1 MKTIINNFIFI
12 FFIFISI
19 IFSSINISGAEVQI
33 YHNFNLSFYCR
44 KSFINWDVDYSLSLT
59 VSQAWIKANPSG
71 GWGYSFGW
79 EIANRD
85 EGQFKNPSDIINN
98 KSYFGGSSTIV
109 GKDLFELLGIITVFD
124 QPFDLSVINFFS
136 WNK

>member
-44 KSFINWDVDYSLSLT
+44 ENFINWDVDYSLSLT

-71 GWGYSFGW
+71 G
-79 EIANRD
+79 
-85 EGQFKNPSDIINN
+85 
-98 KSYFGGSSTIV
+98 
-109 GKDLFELLGIITVFD
+109 
-124 QPFDLSVINFFS
+124 
-136 WNK
+136 